1 MDKLDCFTRSVFR
14 NDREE
19 TRRCQNI
26 MSELISTLQSLP
38 IPARQKS
45 WADVDFGAVEKRL
58 KGEQVIIDEL
68 PDAIDCQ
75 KIIVEANSDIQYV
88 MIQNDRA
95 ELDSFRT
102 RQFYL
107 QQNAKL
113 ELITIIL
120 GGATSE
126 LIQEVYLEGAGA
138 ASLQKVVVIGTD
150 EQKINLVANHIHAA
164 PECQSDITVKTIL
177 SGSAISAF
185 NGLIKI
191 HQGAHQTNAYL
202 RHDTYVLSDTAKNV
216 TIPGLEID
224 ANDVKASHSAS
235 QSKLKSEDLLYLT
248 SRGLTETM
256 ARSLIL
262 EGFVATIV
270 EGIKNEELRI
280 KTLNALHTKLDL
292 C

>member
-1 MDKLDCFTRSVFR
+1 M
-14 NDREE
+14 
-19 TRRCQNI
+19 NI
-26 MSELISTLQSLP
+26 IQTLQTIP
-38 IPARQKS
+38 VPARQKS
-45 WADVDFGAVEKRL
+45 WTGVDFGSVERRL
-58 KGEQVIIDEL
+58 NGEQIIIDEL

-75 KIIVEANSDIQYV
+75 KIIIEPDSNIQYV
-88 MIQNDRA
+88 IIQNDSI
-95 ELDSFRT
+95 EQDSFRT

-107 QQNAKL
+107 QQNAML

-138 ASLQKVVVIGTD
+138 ASLQRVVVIGNG
-150 EQKINLVANHIHAA
+150 EQKINLIANNIHAA
-164 PECQSDITVKTIL
+164 PECHSDITVKTIL

-191 HQGAHQTNAYL
+191 HKGAHQTNAYL
-202 RHDTYVLSDTAKNV
+202 RHDTYVLSETAKNI

-235 QSKLKSEDLLYLT
+235 QSKLKPEDLLYLT
-248 SRGLTETM
+248 SRGLTAEEG
-256 ARSLIL
+256 RSLIL
-262 EGFVATIV
+262 EGFIMTVV

-280 KTLNALHTKLDL
+280 KTASALHTKLDL

>member
-1 MDKLDCFTRSVFR
+1 
-14 NDREE
+14 
-19 TRRCQNI
+19 

-58 KGEQVIIDEL
+58 KGEKVIIDEL

-191 HQGAHQTNAYL
+191 YKGAHQTNAYL
-202 RHDTYVLSDTAKNV
+202 RHDTYVLYDTAKNV

-270 EGIKNEELRI
+270 EGIKNARLASTSDSESRREELRI
-280 KTLNALHTKLDL
+280 KTVNALHTKLDL

>member
-1 MDKLDCFTRSVFR
+1 
-14 NDREE
+14 
-19 TRRCQNI
+19 
-26 MSELISTLQSLP
+26 MSELITTLQSIP
-38 IPARQKS
+38 VPARQKA
-45 WADVDFGAVEKRL
+45 WADIDFGSVEKRL
-58 KGEQVIIDEL
+58 SGKQIIADIS
-68 PDAIDCQ
+68 ASGRDCQ
-75 KIIVEANSDIQYV
+75 KIIIEADADIQYV
-88 MIQNDRA
+88 MVQNDPA
-95 ELDSFRT
+95 ERDSFRT

-138 ASLQKVVVIGTD
+138 TSLQKVVVIGSA
-150 EQKINLVANHIHAA
+150 EQKLNLVANHIHAA
-164 PECQSDITVKTIL
+164 PECHSDIIVKTIL

-191 HQGAHQTNAYL
+191 HKGAQQTNAYL
-202 RHDTYVLSDTAKNV
+202 RHDTYVLSETAKNI

-235 QSKLKSEDLLYLT
+235 QSKLKPEDLLYLT
-248 SRGLTETM
+248 SRGLTAGE

-262 EGFVATIV
+262 EGFVQGIV
-270 EGIKNEELRI
+270 ESIKEEEVRGRAIELLI
-280 KTLNALHTKLDL
+280 KKLNNI
-292 C
+292 

>member
-1 MDKLDCFTRSVFR
+1 M
-14 NDREE
+14 
-19 TRRCQNI
+19 NI
-26 MSELISTLQSLP
+26 IQTLQTIP
-38 IPARQKS
+38 VPARQKS
-45 WADVDFGAVEKRL
+45 WTGVDFGSVERRL
-58 KGEQVIIDEL
+58 NGEQIIIDEL

-75 KIIVEANSDIQYV
+75 KIIIEPDSNIQYV
-88 MIQNDRA
+88 IIQNDSI
-95 ELDSFRT
+95 EQDSFRT

-107 QQNAKL
+107 QQNAML

-138 ASLQKVVVIGTD
+138 ASLQRVVVIGNG
-150 EQKINLVANHIHAA
+150 EQKINLIANNIHAA
-164 PECQSDITVKTIL
+164 PECHSDITVKTIL

-191 HQGAHQTNAYL
+191 HKGAHQTNAYL
-202 RHDTYVLSDTAKNV
+202 RHDTYVLSETAKNI

-235 QSKLKSEDLLYLT
+235 QSKLKPEDLLYLT
-248 SRGLTETM
+248 SRGLTAEEG
-256 ARSLIL
+256 RSLIL
-262 EGFVATIV
+262 EGFIMTVV

-280 KTLNALHTKLDL
+280 KTVNALHTKLGS

>member
-1 MDKLDCFTRSVFR
+1 MNTIVQTL
-14 NDREE
+14 
-19 TRRCQNI
+19 QNI
-26 MSELISTLQSLP
+26 P
-38 IPARQKS
+38 IPARQKA

-58 KGEQVIIDEL
+58 KGEQTIIDEL
-68 PDAIDCQ
+68 PEAIDCQ
-75 KIIVEANSDIQYV
+75 KIIVEADADIQYV

-95 ELDSFRT
+95 QLDSFRT

-126 LIQEVYLEGAGA
+126 LLQEVYLEGAGA
-138 ASLQKVVVIGTD
+138 ASLQRVVVIGSG
-150 EQKINLVANHIHAA
+150 EQKINLIANNIHAA
-164 PECQSDITVKTIL
+164 PECHSDITVKTIL

-202 RHDTYVLSDTAKNV
+202 RHDTYVLSETAKNI

-235 QSKLKSEDLLYLT
+235 QSTLRPDDLLYLT
-248 SRGLTETM
+248 SRGLMKEE
-256 ARSLIL
+256 AQQLIL
-262 EGFVATIV
+262 QGFIEGVLERIQEARLASTSDSESRR
-270 EGIKNEELRI
+270 EGVRGRTADLLQIKINQ
-280 KTLNALHTKLDL
+280 

>member
-1 MDKLDCFTRSVFR
+1 MLMKSVLTTLR
-14 NDREE
+14 D
-19 TRRCQNI
+19 
-26 MSELISTLQSLP
+26 ISV
-38 IPARQKS
+38 PARQKA
-45 WADVDFGAVEKRL
+45 WAEVDFGATEKRL
-58 KGEQVIIDEL
+58 SGEQVIIDE
-68 PDAIDCQ
+68 PASGWDCQ
-75 KIIVEANSDIQYV
+75 RIVVEADADIQYV

-95 ELDSFRT
+95 QLDSFRT

-138 ASLQKVVVIGTD
+138 ASLQKVVVIGNG
-150 EQKINLVANHIHAA
+150 EQKINLIANNIHAA
-164 PECQSDITVKTIL
+164 PDCHSDITVKTIL

-202 RHDTYVLSDTAKNV
+202 RHDTYVLSETAKNI

-235 QSKLKSEDLLYLT
+235 QSKLRPDDLLYLT
-248 SRGLTETM
+248 SRGLMKEE
-256 ARSLIL
+256 AQLLIL
-262 EGFVATIV
+262 QGFVR
-270 EGIKNEELRI
+270 GIGERI
-280 KTLNALHTKLDL
+280 KEDRVREQTAGLLQTKINQ

>member
-1 MDKLDCFTRSVFR
+1 
-14 NDREE
+14 
-19 TRRCQNI
+19 
-26 MSELISTLQSLP
+26 MSEIFKTLQTLP
-38 IPARQKS
+38 VPARQKS
-45 WADVDFGAVEKRL
+45 WADVDFGAVEQRL
-58 KGEQVIIDEL
+58 SGQQVVTDEL

-75 KIIVEANSDIQYV
+75 KIIIEADSDIQYV
-88 MIQNDRA
+88 IIQNDSA
-95 ELDSFRT
+95 DQDSFRT

-150 EQKINLVANHIHAA
+150 EQKINLIANHVHAA
-164 PECQSDITVKTIL
+164 PECHSDITVKTIL

-191 HQGAHQTNAYL
+191 YKGAHQTSAYL
-202 RHDTYVLSDTAKNV
+202 RHDTYVLSDTAKNI

-235 QSKLKSEDLLYLT
+235 QSKLKPEDLLYLT
-248 SRGLTETM
+248 SRGLTETL

-262 EGFVATIV
+262 EGFISTVV
-270 EGIKNEELRI
+270 ERI
-280 KTLNALHTKLDL
+280 KEEGVREQALGLLQTKINQ

>member
-1 MDKLDCFTRSVFR
+1 MNTIIQTL
-14 NDREE
+14 
-19 TRRCQNI
+19 QNI
-26 MSELISTLQSLP
+26 P

-45 WADVDFGAVEKRL
+45 WADVDFGSVEKRL
-58 KGEQVIIDEL
+58 SGQQVVIDEL

>member
-1 MDKLDCFTRSVFR
+1 
-14 NDREE
+14 
-19 TRRCQNI
+19 
-26 MSELISTLQSLP
+26 MSEIFKTLQTLP

-45 WADVDFGAVEKRL
+45 WADVDFGSSEKKL
-58 KGEQVIIDEL
+58 NGNQVIIDEL
-68 PDAIDCQ
+68 KEVVDCQ
-75 KIIVEANSDIQYV
+75 KIIIEANSDIQYV
-88 MIQNDRA
+88 IVQNDQPEA
-95 ELDSFRT
+95 DSFRT

-138 ASLQKVVVIGTD
+138 VSLQKIVVAGTG
-150 EQKINLVANHIHAA
+150 EQKMHLIANNIHSA
-164 PECQSDITVKTIL
+164 PNCQSDITVKTIL
-177 SGSAISAF
+177 SGLAISAF

-191 HQGAHQTNAYL
+191 KHGAQQTNAYL
-202 RHDTYVLSDTAKNV
+202 RHDTYVVSETAKNI

-235 QSKLKSEDLLYLT
+235 QSKIRPEDLLYLT
-248 SRGLTETM
+248 SRGLTSEEG
-256 ARSLIL
+256 RYLIL
-262 EGFVATIV
+262 EGFVSTVV
-270 EGIKNEELRI
+270 ERIREEGVREQTADL
-280 KTLNALHTKLDL
+280 LQTKINQ

>member
-1 MDKLDCFTRSVFR
+1 MIDIVKTFSD
-14 NDREE
+14 
-19 TRRCQNI
+19 
-26 MSELISTLQSLP
+26 
-38 IPARQKS
+38 IPVAARQKS
-45 WADVDFGAVEKRL
+45 WRGIDFGATK
-58 KGEQVIIDEL
+58 KKISGQQIIIDE
-68 PDAIDCQ
+68 PGSSRDCQ
-75 KIIVEANSDIQYV
+75 KIIVEADADIQYV

-95 ELDSFRT
+95 QLDSFRT

-138 ASLQKVVVIGTD
+138 ASLQRVVVIGNG
-150 EQKINLVANHIHAA
+150 EQKINLIANNIHAA
-164 PECQSDITVKTIL
+164 PECRSDITVKTIL

-191 HQGAHQTNAYL
+191 HKGAHQTNAYL
-202 RHDTYVLSDTAKNV
+202 RHDTYVLSETAKNI

-235 QSKLKSEDLLYLT
+235 QSKLKPEDLLYLT
-248 SRGLTETM
+248 SRGLTTEEG
-256 ARSLIL
+256 RSLIL
-262 EGFVATIV
+262 EGFVQGV
-270 EGIKNEELRI
+270 GERI
-280 KTLNALHTKLDL
+280 REQGVREQTVALLQAKINK